1 MRAQLGGS
9 SRQSL
14 VAARIAL
21 DAAVKG
27 VDAQTASTLS
37 AELFFAADVLG
48 SNISVRRALTDT
60 SRDAAAKGTLIK
72 DLLASK
78 VGKAA
83 VGLLT
88 DLAALRWSGTKD
100 LVQVIE
106 QLAIEA
112 EATAA
117 NISGELDR
125 VENEM
130 FVISNT
136 ISNSSELRKAVKS
149 DAQVAK
155 AQLVAELLKNASS
168 STTKLVSQMVNA
180 WRGRSIESAFADYQ
194 WALAARRNRVIALV
208 RIAAP
213 MSQAQQDRLEAALN
227 KQVGQPVRMNIE
239 IDPAVLGGVSVKFA
253 DEMVDGSVSNRLA
266 GAARALAGANKGRN
280 TWQT

>member
-14 VAARIAL
+14 VAARTAL

-37 AELFFAADVLG
+37 AELFFVADVLG

-60 SRDAAAKGTLIK
+60 SRDAAAKGALIK

-78 VGKAA
+78 VGKAT

-88 DLAALRWSGTKD
+88 ELSALRWSGAKD

-130 FVISNT
+130 FVISST
-136 ISNSSELRKAVKS
+136 VSNSSELRKAFKS
-149 DAQVAK
+149 DAHVAK

-180 WRGRSIESAFADYQ
+180 WRGRSIESAFADFQ

-266 GAARALAGANKGRN
+266 GAARALAGSK
-280 TWQT
+280 

>member
-14 VAARIAL
+14 VAARTAL

-27 VDAQTASTLS
+27 VDALTASTLS
-37 AELFFAADVLG
+37 AELFFVADVLG

-60 SRDAAAKGTLIK
+60 SRDAAAKGVFIK

-78 VGKAA
+78 VGKAT
-83 VGLLT
+83 VELLT
-88 DLAALRWSGTKD
+88 ELSALRWSGAKD

-136 ISNSSELRKAVKS
+136 ISNSSELRKAFKS

-155 AQLVAELLKNASS
+155 AQLAAELLKNASS

-180 WRGRSIESAFADYQ
+180 WRGRSIESAFADFQ

-208 RIAAP
+208 RVAAP

-239 IDPAVLGGVSVKFA
+239 IDPTVLGGVSVKFA

-266 GAARALAGANKGRN
+266 GAARALAGSK
-280 TWQT
+280 

>member
-14 VAARIAL
+14 VAARTAL

-27 VDAQTASTLS
+27 VDAQAASTLS
-37 AELFFAADVLG
+37 AELFFVADVLG

-88 DLAALRWSGTKD
+88 DLSALRWSGAKD

-130 FVISNT
+130 FVISTT
-136 ISNSSELRKAVKS
+136 ISNSSELRKAFKS
-149 DAQVAK
+149 DAHVAK
-155 AQLVAELLKNASS
+155 AQLAAELLKNAST

-180 WRGRSIESAFADYQ
+180 WRGRSIESAFADFQ

-208 RIAAP
+208 RVAAP

-239 IDPAVLGGVSVKFA
+239 IDPSVLGGVSVKFA
-253 DEMVDGSVSNRLA
+253 VEMVDGSVSNRLA
-266 GAARALAGANKGRN
+266 GAARALAGSK
-280 TWQT
+280 

>member
-14 VAARIAL
+14 VAARTAL

-27 VDAQTASTLS
+27 VNAQAASTLS

-78 VGKAA
+78 VGAA
-83 VGLLT
+83 SVALLT
-88 DLAALRWSGTKD
+88 DLSALRWSGAKD

-130 FVISNT
+130 FVVSTT
-136 ISNSSELRKAVKS
+136 ISNSSELRKAFKS
-149 DAQVAK
+149 DADVAK
-155 AQLVAELLKNASS
+155 SQLVAELLKNASS
-168 STTKLVSQMVNA
+168 STTKLVSQMVNS

-213 MSQAQQDRLEAALN
+213 ISQAQQDRLAAALD

-239 IDPAVLGGVSVKFA
+239 IDPSVLGGVSVKFA

-266 GAARALAGANKGRN
+266 GAARALAGSK
-280 TWQT
+280 

>member
-37 AELFFAADVLG
+37 TELFFAADVLG

-60 SRDAAAKGTLIK
+60 SRDAAAKGRLIK

-78 VGKAA
+78 VGTAA

-88 DLAALRWSGTKD
+88 DLSALRWSGAKD

-136 ISNSSELRKAVKS
+136 ISNSSELRKAFKS

-155 AQLVAELLKNASS
+155 AQLAAELLKNASS

-180 WRGRSIESAFADYQ
+180 WRGRSIESAFADFQ

-266 GAARALAGANKGRN
+266 GAARALAGSK
-280 TWQT
+280 

>member
-14 VAARIAL
+14 VAARTAL

-27 VDAQTASTLS
+27 VDAQAASTLS

-60 SRDAAAKGTLIK
+60 SRDAVAKGTLIK

-78 VGKAA
+78 VGAA
-83 VGLLT
+83 TVSLLT
-88 DLAALRWSGTKD
+88 ELSALRWSGAKD

-130 FVISNT
+130 FVVSTT
-136 ISNSSELRKAVKS
+136 ISNSSELRKAFKS
-149 DAQVAK
+149 DADVAK
-155 AQLVAELLKNASS
+155 SQLVAELLKNASS
-168 STTKLVSQMVNA
+168 STTKLVSQMVNS

-213 MSQAQQDRLEAALN
+213 ISQAQQDRLAAALD

-266 GAARALAGANKGRN
+266 GAARALAGSK
-280 TWQT
+280 

>member
-1 MRAQLGGS
+1 MRAQLGGG

-14 VAARIAL
+14 VIARTAL

-27 VDAQTASTLS
+27 VDASAASTLS
-37 AELFFAADVLG
+37 SELFFAADLLG
-48 SNISVRRALTDT
+48 SNISIRRALTDP
-60 SRDAAAKGTLIK
+60 SRDGKAKETLIK
-72 DLLASK
+72 DLLGKK
-78 VGKAA
+78 VGAA
-83 VGLLT
+83 SLSLLT
-88 DLAALRWSGTKD
+88 EISSLRWSGAKD

-112 EATAA
+112 EASAA

-130 FVISNT
+130 FIVSKT
-136 ISNSSELRKAVKS
+136 ISNSSELRKAFKS
-149 DAQVAK
+149 DAHDAK
-155 AQLVAELLKNASS
+155 AQLVADLLKNASA
-168 STTKLVSQMVNA
+168 STSKLVTQMVNS

-213 MSQAQQDRLEAALN
+213 MSQAQQDRLAVALN

-239 IDPAVLGGVSVKFA
+239 IDPAVMGGVSVKFA
-253 DEMVDGSVSNRLA
+253 DEIVDGSVSNRLA
-266 GAARALAGANKGRN
+266 GAARALAGSK
-280 TWQT
+280 

>member
-14 VAARIAL
+14 LAARTAL

-27 VDAQTASTLS
+27 VDAQAASTLS

-88 DLAALRWSGTKD
+88 DLSALRWSGAKD

-130 FVISNT
+130 FVISTT
-136 ISNSSELRKAVKS
+136 ISNSSELRKAFKS
-149 DAQVAK
+149 DAHVAK
-155 AQLVAELLKNASS
+155 AQLAAELLKNASS

-180 WRGRSIESAFADYQ
+180 WRGRSIESAFADFQ

-208 RIAAP
+208 RVAAP

-239 IDPAVLGGVSVKFA
+239 IDPSVLGGVSVKFA

-266 GAARALAGANKGRN
+266 GAARALAGSK
-280 TWQT
+280 

>member
-88 DLAALRWSGTKD
+88 DLSALRWSGAKD

-117 NISGELDR
+117 NISGDLDR

-130 FVISNT
+130 FVVSTT
-136 ISNSSELRKAVKS
+136 ISNSSELRKALKS
-149 DAQVAK
+149 DAEVAK

-168 STTKLVSQMVNA
+168 STTKLVSQMVTS

-213 MSQAQQDRLEAALN
+213 ISQAQQDRLGAALD

-266 GAARALAGANKGRN
+266 GAARALAGSK
-280 TWQT
+280 

>member
-14 VAARIAL
+14 VAARTAL

-37 AELFFAADVLG
+37 AELFFVADVLG

-60 SRDAAAKGTLIK
+60 SRDAAAKGVFIK

-78 VGKAA
+78 VGKAT

-88 DLAALRWSGTKD
+88 DLSALRWSGAKD

-136 ISNSSELRKAVKS
+136 ISNSSELRKAFKS

-155 AQLVAELLKNASS
+155 AQLAAELLKNASS

-180 WRGRSIESAFADYQ
+180 WRGRSIESAFADFQ
-194 WALAARRNRVIALV
+194 WALAARRNRVIAVV
-208 RIAAP
+208 RVAAP

-239 IDPAVLGGVSVKFA
+239 IDPTVLGGVSVKFA

-266 GAARALAGANKGRN
+266 GAARALAGSK
-280 TWQT
+280 

>member
-14 VAARIAL
+14 VAARTAL

-37 AELFFAADVLG
+37 AELFFVADVLG

-60 SRDAAAKGTLIK
+60 SRDAAAKAVFIK

-78 VGKAA
+78 VGKAT

-88 DLAALRWSGTKD
+88 DLSALRWSGAKD

-130 FVISNT
+130 FVISST
-136 ISNSSELRKAVKS
+136 ISNSSELRKAFKS
-149 DAQVAK
+149 DAHVAK
-155 AQLVAELLKNASS
+155 AQLAAELLKNASS

-180 WRGRSIESAFADYQ
+180 WRGRSIESAFADFQ

-213 MSQAQQDRLEAALN
+213 MSQAQHNRLESALN

-239 IDPAVLGGVSVKFA
+239 IDPTVLGGVSVKFA

-266 GAARALAGANKGRN
+266 GAARALAGSK
-280 TWQT
+280 

>member
-27 VDAQTASTLS
+27 VDAQIASTLS
-37 AELFFAADVLG
+37 AELFFVADVLG

-60 SRDAAAKGTLIK
+60 SRDAAAKGALIK

-78 VGKAA
+78 VGKAT

-88 DLAALRWSGTKD
+88 ELSALRWSGAKD

-130 FVISNT
+130 FVISST
-136 ISNSSELRKAVKS
+136 VSNSSELRKAFKS
-149 DAQVAK
+149 DAHVAK

-239 IDPAVLGGVSVKFA
+239 IDPSVLGGVSVKFA

-266 GAARALAGANKGRN
+266 GAARALAGSK
-280 TWQT
+280 

>member
-14 VAARIAL
+14 VAARTAL

-37 AELFFAADVLG
+37 AELFFVADVLG

-60 SRDAAAKGTLIK
+60 SRDAAAKAVFVK

-78 VGKAA
+78 VGKAT
-83 VGLLT
+83 VELLT
-88 DLAALRWSGTKD
+88 DLSALRWSGAKD

-130 FVISNT
+130 FVISST
-136 ISNSSELRKAVKS
+136 VSNSSELRKAFKS
-149 DAQVAK
+149 DAHVAK

-213 MSQAQQDRLEAALN
+213 MSQAQQDRLESALN

-239 IDPAVLGGVSVKFA
+239 IDPTVLGGVSVKFA

-266 GAARALAGANKGRN
+266 GAARALAGSK
-280 TWQT
+280 